1 MNKWSIKGFDALSK
15 GTLGNAGQNLYV
27 SKKGVLQRIWQFDVN
42 SDGYVDILVANSHGY
57 NEHPYAN
64 IISDPAGTPVI
75 QNVLTQDG
83 QAGQVADINGDGFDD
98 LVIAT
103 ANDGHHLDLTSYVYF
118 GGKDGI
124 TENRKIDLAARC
136 CTCATV
142 GDVDGDGKKE
152 ICYLIEDGSI
162 CRRFRENKR
171 IRIYH
176 QSDLGFQMDAYQ
188 DYSVLQNPEDPT
200 ESDYIMWFM
209 CADIDGDG
217 CDDLYC
223 RTAHGK
229 WLILWGSK
237 DGFSFNNS
245 TEVCCA
251 TDDRD
256 RFNLL
261 EFGGGNVRYDE
272 FARPTVITLDGKQ
285 YVFYADADC
294 VKLIHFCGRTPEET
308 IELQVP
314 NVIAVAAGHIQS
326 QNTEDLVMLQ
336 VNGLDDQDALVFFG
350 SIGYTTPAQTRPVKT
365 PRDVLLCDFS
375 GNGHDDIVVVQGRS
389 ATAFTSE
396 SLLFCTDENGTVHQ
410 EPRRFVTHNCVE
422 AFVGDFNASGKK
434 SLVFINQQESTSYGH
449 VPVYVYL
456 GSENGFTPENRLEFP
471 GHSAGTML
479 PIDFN
484 DDGYTDIL
492 VLQNAEDQPH
502 KAPPADLYWG
512 SKDGFSE
519 DNMIQIPAPLA
530 WGGHCADLNKDGYL
544 DLIATC
550 GNHVRI
556 YYGTENGY
564 SEDNMQL
571 LYPTFEEGEG
581 ARCGALW
588 PALAD
593 LNGNG
598 YLDLVVPISWQNYS
612 RIYWGGPDGYSDER
626 STKLP
631 IECALTCR
639 IADLNKD
646 GYPDIIFGSRVSVH
660 KNLEHEGSVTIF
672 WGGPNGY
679 SGFNCCVLPSYQS
692 NSLTIADFTGDGW
705 LDIFASSY
713 FNGKERDINSFIYWN
728 DHGNFSVTNRK
739 RLFAHSSSAAWACD
753 FNEDGYVDIFL
764 SHHRAYGNHNTE
776 SAIWWNGPDGFKE
789 ESRSWLPTIGPHDM
803 IPNDVGDIIA
813 RSPEEYYISPVG
825 KMDSPKAVS
834 WEGEIP
840 IKTWVNCQIRTA
852 HSEEALAAA
861 SFIGPDGTENSRFTS
876 GQEIPAELICGPYLQ
891 IKLYLGSVNSGNTPR
906 ITEII
911 VE

>member
-1 MNKWSIKGFDALSK
+1 MEKWSMKGFDDFSR
-15 GTLGNAGQNLYV
+15 GTLGNAGQNIYV

-57 NEHPYAN
+57 NEHPYAH
-64 IISDPAGTPVI
+64 IITDPAGTPEI

-83 QAGQVADINGDGFDD
+83 QAGQVADINGDGYDD

-136 CTCATV
+136 CTCAAV

-162 CRRFRENKR
+162 CRNFRENKR
-171 IRIYH
+171 IRVYRQH
-176 QSDLGFQMDAYQ
+176 DLGFRMDAYR
-188 DYSVLQNPEDPT
+188 DYSALEDTSNPES
-200 ESDYIMWFM
+200 SDRIMWFIA
-209 CADIDGDG
+209 ADIDGDG

-223 RTAHGK
+223 RTAQGK

-237 DGFSFNNS
+237 DGFSWDHS
-245 TEVCCA
+245 LEIGCA
-251 TDDRD
+251 TDDRE

-261 EFGGGNVRYDE
+261 EFGGGNVRYEE
-272 FARPTVITLDGKQ
+272 FTRPAVIALNGKQ
-285 YVFYADADC
+285 YVFYADAGS
-294 VKLIHFCGRTPEET
+294 VKLISFCGRVPAET
-308 IELQVP
+308 LELPVP
-314 NVIAVAAGHIQS
+314 NVIAIASGNIHSRDAD
-326 QNTEDLVMLQ
+326 DLVMLQ
-336 VNGLDDQDALVFFG
+336 VNSIDDQHALVFFG
-350 SIGYTTPAQTRPVKT
+350 GNFDVPVVSLPVKT

-375 GNGHDDIVVVQGRS
+375 GNGHDDIVVAQGRS

-396 SLLFCTDENGTVHQ
+396 SLLFRTDENGSVITD
-410 EPRRFVTHNCVE
+410 PRRFVTHNCVE
-422 AFVGDFNASGKK
+422 AFAGDFNASGRK

-471 GHSAGTML
+471 GHSAGTMM

-512 SKDGFSE
+512 SESGFSE
-519 DNMIQIPAPLA
+519 NNMIQIPAPLA

-571 LYPTFEEGEG
+571 LYPTFEEGES

-588 PALAD
+588 PSLAD

-639 IADLNKD
+639 VADLNKD
-646 GYPDIIFGSRVSVH
+646 GYPDIVFGSRVSVH

-672 WGGPNGY
+672 WGGPDGY

-764 SHHRAYGNHNTE
+764 SHHRAYGNHNAE

-789 ESRSWLPTIGPHDM
+789 ENRSWLPTIGPHDM
-803 IPNDVGDIIA
+803 VPNDVGDIMD
-813 RSPEEYYISPVG
+813 RSPEEYYLSPVG
-825 KMDSPKAVS
+825 RVDAPKAVS
-834 WEGEIP
+834 WVGEIP
-840 IKTWVNCQIRTA
+840 VKTWVNCQIRTA
-852 HSEEALAAA
+852 KSEEALAAA
-861 SFIGPDGTENSRFTS
+861 SFIGPDGTGNSRFVC
-876 GQEIPAELICGPYLQ
+876 GQDIPTELICGDYLQ
-891 IKLYLGSVNSGNTPR
+891 IKLYLGAVNSGNTPR

>member
-1 MNKWSIKGFDALSK
+1 MKKWSLKGFNKLSK
-15 GTLGNAGQNLYV
+15 GTLGNSGQNLYV

-57 NEHPYAN
+57 NEHPYAF

-83 QAGQVADINGDGFDD
+83 QAGQVADINEDGFDD

-136 CTCATV
+136 CTCTAV
-142 GDVDGDGKKE
+142 ADVDGDGKKE
-152 ICYLIEDGSI
+152 LIYLIEDGST
-162 CRRFRENKR
+162 CRNFRENKR
-171 IRIYH
+171 IRVYH
-176 QSDLGFQMDAYQ
+176 QDNTGFRMDAYQ
-188 DYSVLQNPEDPT
+188 DYSALLDPENPAD
-200 ESDYIMWFM
+200 SDKIDWFIS
-209 CADIDGDG
+209 ADIDGDG

-229 WLILWGSK
+229 WLILWGGK
-237 DGFSFNNS
+237 DGFSCQNS
-245 TEVCCA
+245 LELYCA

-272 FARPTVITLDGKQ
+272 FARPSILTLADKQ
-285 YVFYADADC
+285 YVFYADVTT
-294 VKLIHFCGRTPEET
+294 VKLIRFQGRTPAET
-308 IELQVP
+308 IEIP
-314 NVIAVAAGHIQS
+314 ISNIIAVAAGHIQNKDS
-326 QNTEDLVMLQ
+326 EDLVMLQ
-336 VNGLDDQDALVFFG
+336 INGIDDQNALIFYG
-350 SIGYTTPAQTRPVKT
+350 SSGYNTPALSLPVKT

-375 GNGHDDIVVVQGRS
+375 ANGHDDIVIVQGRS

-396 SLLFCTDENGTVHQ
+396 SLLFCTDENGILNQ
-410 EPRRFVTHNCVE
+410 EPRRFTTHNCIE
-422 AFVGDFNASGKK
+422 AFTGDFNGSGKK

-492 VLQNAEDQPH
+492 VLHNSEDQPH

-512 SKDGFSE
+512 SEHGFS
-519 DNMIQIPAPLA
+519 DSNTTQIPAPLA
-530 WGGHCADLNKDGYL
+530 WGGHCADLNRDGYL
-544 DLIATC
+544 DIIATC

-556 YYGTENGY
+556 YYGTEQGY
-564 SEDNMQL
+564 SEEHMQIL
-571 LYPTFEEGEG
+571 HPTFEEPEG

-588 PALAD
+588 PSLAD

-612 RIYWGGPDGYSDER
+612 RIYWGGPDGYSDAR

-639 IADLNKD
+639 IADLNRD
-646 GYPDIIFGSRVSVH
+646 GYPDIIFGSRASVH

-692 NSLTIADFTGDGW
+692 NSITIADFTGDGW

-753 FNEDGYVDIFL
+753 FNEDGYVDIFV

-776 SAIWWNGPDGFKE
+776 SSIWWNGPNGFRE
-789 ESRSWLPTIGPHDM
+789 ENRSWLPTIGPHDM
-803 IPNDVGDIIA
+803 VPNDVGNIMT
-813 RSPEEYYISPVG
+813 RGPEEYYISPVG
-825 KMDSPKAVS
+825 KVDTPKAVF
-834 WEGEIP
+834 WDGTIP
-840 IKTWVNCQIRTA
+840 VKTWVNCQIRTA
-852 HSEEALAAA
+852 PTEEALKNAI
-861 SFIGPDGTENSRFTS
+861 FVGPDGSENTRFAF
-876 GQEIPAELICGPYLQ
+876 GQEIPEALVHGAYMQ
-891 IKLYLGSVNSGNTPR
+891 IKLYLGATNSGNTPR
-906 ITEII
+906 ITEIF